1 MYATLFYAK
10 HRLHRPEIF
19 ARYSQY
25 LHHGF
30 VIILTLH
37 DRLECMRHYF
47 VRSTVLDRALFV
59 IVFLHRTPT
68 TDYRIIF
75 ELRAKTFGKMS
86 TREFIR
92 HSLVRS
98 VLHFYIFNNNSMLLL
113 TTDYRIIFEF
123 RAKSMC
129 LSISQSV
136 RGSWYKFAGNG
147 TGTFLGSV
155 GRF

>member
-1 MYATLFYAK
+1 MYATLFYTK

-59 IVFLHRTPT
+59 IVFYIEHRQPTTESFLNFAPKRLARCPRGNSYDILLCEAFYIFTTTVCYVMFTPN
-68 TDYRIIF
+68 TDYRIPNHF
-75 ELRAKTFGKMS
+75 LNFAPKRLARCQYVS
-86 TREFIR
+86 TP
-92 HSLVRS
+92 
-98 VLHFYIFNNNSMLLL
+98 N
-113 TTDYRIIFEF
+113 TDYRLPNHF
-123 RAKSMC
+123 
-129 LSISQSV
+129 
-136 RGSWYKFAGNG
+136 
-147 TGTFLGSV
+147 
-155 GRF
+155 